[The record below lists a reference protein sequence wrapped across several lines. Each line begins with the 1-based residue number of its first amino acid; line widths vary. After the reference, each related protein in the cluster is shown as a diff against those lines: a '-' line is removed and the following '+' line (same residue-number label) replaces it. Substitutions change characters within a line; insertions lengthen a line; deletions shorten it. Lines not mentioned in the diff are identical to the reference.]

1 MDLIAALRTFL
12 RVAETGSFSAVATE
26 YGVTQPAISRQVG
39 ALEAQFG
46 ARLVH
51 RSSRAVTLTDEGRD
65 RADQALA
72 GLLEQE
78 RAILAELSRTQR
90 GELAG
95 LLRQLTAPFD
105 NIPG

>member
-1 MDLIAALRTFL
+1 MTNRIDRLAKKGTVERLPDPSDRRGVL
-12 RVAETGSFSAVATE
+12 VRLTE
-26 YGVTQPAISRQVG
+26 DGK
-39 ALEAQFG
+39 
-46 ARLVH
+46 
-51 RSSRAVTLTDEGRD
+51 D
-65 RADQALA
+65 RADEALA

-78 RAILAELSRTQR
+78 RAILAELSRAQR